1 MEKLG
6 ASGEQSCSRLS
17 LGAQCYPTPRSLRHS
32 HCLPSLW
39 AVSRGDASETQ
50 KCRPGSDSSRS
61 EGDVSPPSFTQSLT
75 EYLVRTGGSTCVCG
89 RRRPTDTHT
98 HTHRH
103 AHVALRHSPP
113 SARLQ
118 PSGLPRSQK
127 HYRPY
132 QPLFYDRVGLGP
144 GEFILRLRQ
153 KVQSV
158 GGKQTGPQ
166 SDNKLG
172 GKFSGCYQAG
182 GRTGCQVGPPR
193 ATASCPA
200 QLSQARLVPG
210 QAHLTQALS

>member
-1 MEKLG
+1 MRLRRRSAGLG
-6 ASGEQSCSRLS
+6 QTRLV
-17 LGAQCYPTPRSLRHS
+17 QKVMCPRHRSHS
-32 HCLPSLW
+32 H
-39 AVSRGDASETQ
+39 
-50 KCRPGSDSSRS
+50 SRS
-61 EGDVSPPSFTQSLT
+61 TLSGLAGAHVSVEDGDPP
-75 EYLVRTGGSTCVCG
+75 
-89 RRRPTDTHT
+89 THT

-118 PSGLPRSQK
+118 PTGLPRSQK